1 MLSEFE
7 ADGPQLDEELDYPL
21 RIVLVTDDPKSKES
35 EMEEILLDRI
45 TSFRMMNVFFDAFDD
60 AVAVPN
66 EGHIKYEVGSDGLVV
81 IIVDSTKLKDDAVK
95 FIDDYAKELEQ
106 EKEEKEEV
114 EEEVEEE
121 EEKESKK
128 KKIKTTA

>member
-45 TSFRMMNVFFDAFDD
+45 TSFRVMNVFFDAFDD
-60 AVAVPN
+60 AVSVPN

-114 EEEVEEE
+114 EEE

>member
-1 MLSEFE
+1 M
-7 ADGPQLDEELDYPL
+7 
-21 RIVLVTDDPKSKES
+21 
-35 EMEEILLDRI
+35 
-45 TSFRMMNVFFDAFDD
+45 
-60 AVAVPN
+60 AVPN

-128 KKIKTTA
+128 KKIKQRLRMVTEVDSV